1 MVFARPGA
9 AYGLANCHP
18 TPEKD
23 GPTMSEITAVAGQL
37 SDPPHHPDRRLRGN
51 LGVASIVFMV
61 VAAAAPLGVVG
72 GVFPLGIANG
82 NGAGFPATFIVSTVI
97 LLLFA
102 VGFTALTPFVED
114 AGAFFSYIRHSLGF
128 SVGIGFGFVA
138 LVSYVAL
145 EAGVYGL
152 LGPAGVGVITL
163 FGGAE
168 IPWWILAAVAFVVTT
183 FLGYRNIQLSSRVL
197 GVLLTAEI
205 AIILILDLVIV
216 ARGGGDDGLS
226 TGVVNPATVFS
237 GSLGIGLLF
246 AMLSYIGFEATAVF
260 RDEAKDPERTI
271 PRATYAALILIGAFY
286 AVTSWAL
293 ISAWGD
299 EQAVTQATD
308 AGGTFLADVAQTYIR
323 TAGNDIITVLYFT
336 SLFACI
342 LAFHN
347 VASRYVFALSQH
359 RVLPDSLGVAH
370 AAHGSPHR
378 ASLWISGVVA
388 ISIAAAVLFDLD
400 PVTQFYTWF
409 AAATT
414 VGFVVLL
421 IATSVA
427 VLVFFAKDR
436 RGHSQ
441 WRVRIAPALGLLGLS
456 LTLALI
462 LTNLE
467 GLATSNALGWGIV
480 GLLIVSFIVGAV
492 VGRRAGAT
500 APAARS

>member
-1 MVFARPGA
+1 
-9 AYGLANCHP
+9 
-18 TPEKD
+18 
-23 GPTMSEITAVAGQL
+23 MSEITAV
-37 SDPPHHPDRRLRGN
+37 PDDLTAPGERKLRGN
-51 LGVASIVFMV
+51 LGVAAIVFMV

-102 VGFTALTPFVED
+102 VGFTALTPFVEE
-114 AGAFFSYIRHSLGF
+114 AGAFFSYVRHSLGF

-152 LGPAGVGVITL
+152 LGPAGAGVVTL
-163 FGGAE
+163 FGGPAV
-168 IPWWILAAVAFVVTT
+168 PWWVIAAIAFAVTT
-183 FLGYRNIQLSSRVL
+183 FLGYRNIELSSRVL
-197 GVLLTAEI
+197 GILLTAEI
-205 AIILILDLVIV
+205 AVILILDLVIV
-216 ARGGGDDGLS
+216 ARGGGEHGLS
-226 TGVVNPATVFS
+226 AGVITPATVFS

-246 AMLSYIGFEATAVF
+246 AMLSYIGFEATAIF

-299 EQAVTQATD
+299 DQAVAKATES
-308 AGGTFLADVAQTYIR
+308 GGTFLADIAQTYIR

-359 RVLPDSLGVAH
+359 RVVPRSLGVAH
-370 AAHGSPHR
+370 AAHGSPHK

-388 ISIAAAVLFDLD
+388 ISIAGAVLFGLD
-400 PVTQFYTWF
+400 PVAQFYTWF

-427 VLVFFAKDR
+427 VLVFFARDR
-436 RGHSQ
+436 RGYSR
-441 WRVRIAPALGLLGLS
+441 WRVGVAPTLGLVGLVVTLG
-456 LTLALI
+456 LI

-480 GLLIVSFIVGAV
+480 GLLVVSFVVGAV
-492 VGRRAGAT
+492 VGDRVGDA
-500 APAARS
+500 

>member
-1 MVFARPGA
+1 
-9 AYGLANCHP
+9 
-18 TPEKD
+18 
-23 GPTMSEITAVAGQL
+23 MSETISAPENLGDAPGPVPA
-37 SDPPHHPDRRLRGN
+37 RRLRGN
-51 LGVASIVFMV
+51 LGVPAIVFMV

-72 GVFPLGIANG
+72 GVFPLGIASG
-82 NGAGFPATFIVSTVI
+82 NGAGFPATFVVSTVI

-102 VGFTALTPFVED
+102 VGFTALTPFVQE
-114 AGAFFSYIRHSLGF
+114 AGAFFSYIRQSLGF
-128 SVGIGFGFVA
+128 SIGIGFGFVA

-152 LGPAGVGVITL
+152 LGPAGVSVVTL
-163 FGGAE
+163 FGGPE
-168 IPWWILAAVAFVVTT
+168 IPWWTLAAAAFVITT

-197 GVLLTAEI
+197 AVLLSAEI
-205 AIILILDLVIV
+205 AIILVLDLVIV

-226 TGVVNPATVFS
+226 SGIVNPATVFS

-246 AMLSYIGFEATAVF
+246 AMLSYIGFEATAIF

-299 EQAVTQATD
+299 SQAVVQATD
-308 AGGTFLADVAQTYIR
+308 SGGTFLSDVAQTYIH

-359 RVLPDSLGVAH
+359 NVLPASLSVPH
-370 AAHGSPHR
+370 AQHGSPHR
-378 ASLWISGVVA
+378 ASLWVSGVVA
-388 ISIAAAVLFDLD
+388 VSIVLAVLFSLD

-427 VLVFFAKDR
+427 VLVFFARDR
-436 RGHSQ
+436 RGYSQ
-441 WRVRIAPALGLLGLS
+441 WRVRIAPGLGLLGLGV
-456 LTLALI
+456 TLVLI
-462 LTNLE
+462 LTNLD
-467 GLATSNALGWGIV
+467 GLAGSSALGWGIV
-480 GLLIVSFIVGAV
+480 GLLVVALIVGVV
-492 VGRRAGAT
+492 VGGRVGDRNDRAEAVT
-500 APAARS
+500 A

>member
-1 MVFARPGA
+1 MVR
-9 AYGLANCHP
+9 
-18 TPEKD
+18 K
-23 GPTMSEITAVAGQL
+23 
-37 SDPPHHPDRRLRGN
+37 LRGN

-102 VGFTALTPFVED
+102 VGFTALTPFVAE

-128 SVGIGFGFVA
+128 STGIGFGFVA

-152 LGPAGVGVITL
+152 LGPSGVGVVTL
-163 FGGAE
+163 FGATE
-168 IPWWILAAVAFVVTT
+168 IPWWSVAAIAFAVTT

-226 TGVVNPATVFS
+226 TGIVNPATVFS

-299 EQAVTQATD
+299 TRAVAQATD
-308 AGGTFLADVAQTYIR
+308 SGGTFLSDIAQTYIK

-359 RVLPDSLGVAH
+359 GVLPHSLGVAH
-370 AAHGSPHR
+370 ADHGSPHK

-388 ISIAAAVLFDLD
+388 ISIALAVLFELD

-427 VLVFFAKDR
+427 VLVFFARDR
-436 RGHSQ
+436 HGHPQ
-441 WRVRIAPALGLLGLS
+441 WRVRIAPALGLVGLVI
-456 LTLALI
+456 TLVLI
-462 LTNLE
+462 LVNLE
-467 GLATSNALGWGIV
+467 GLATSNTLGWGII
-480 GLLIVSFIVGAV
+480 GLLTVSFVAGALI
-492 VGRRAGAT
+492 GRRAGD
-500 APAARS
+500 AAALVQS

>member
-1 MVFARPGA
+1 MSETISAPENLG
-9 AYGLANCHP
+9 GSSEP
-18 TPEKD
+18 TPE
-23 GPTMSEITAVAGQL
+23 
-37 SDPPHHPDRRLRGN
+37 RRLRGN
-51 LGVASIVFMV
+51 LGVPAIVFMV

-72 GVFPLGIANG
+72 GVFPLGIASG

-102 VGFTALTPFVED
+102 VGFTALTPFVQE
-114 AGAFFSYIRHSLGF
+114 AGAFFSYIRQSLGF
-128 SVGIGFGFVA
+128 SIGIGFGFVA

-152 LGPAGVGVITL
+152 LGPAGVGVVTL
-163 FGGAE
+163 FGGPE
-168 IPWWILAAVAFVVTT
+168 IPWWTLAAAAFVITT

-197 GVLLTAEI
+197 AVLLTAEI
-205 AIILILDLVIV
+205 AIVGVLDLIIV

-226 TGVVNPATVFS
+226 TGVVDPATVFS
-237 GSLGIGLLF
+237 GSLGVGLLF
-246 AMLSYIGFEATAVF
+246 AMLSYIGFEATAIF

-299 EQAVTQATD
+299 TKAVAQATD
-308 AGGTFLADVAQTYIR
+308 SGGTFLSDIAQVYIR

-347 VASRYVFALSQH
+347 VASRYVFALSRH
-359 RVLPDSLGVAH
+359 SVLP
-370 AAHGSPHR
+370 AALSVPHPQHGSPHR
-378 ASLWISGVVA
+378 ASLWVSAVVA
-388 ISIAAAVLFDLD
+388 VSIALAVAFSLD
-400 PVTQFYTWF
+400 PITQFYTWF

-427 VLVFFAKDR
+427 VLVFFARDR

-441 WRVRIAPALGLLGLS
+441 WRVRIAPALGLVGLGV
-456 LTLALI
+456 TLVLI
-462 LTNLE
+462 LTNLD
-467 GLATSNALGWGIV
+467 GLAGSSALGWGIV
-480 GLLIVSFIVGAV
+480 SLLVVALIVGVV
-492 VGRRAGAT
+492 VGNRVGDATKAT
-500 APAARS
+500 AA